1 MKALAYHDYES
12 GHGYLCCA
20 CVEREQRES
29 DLFFAMVKPVRVD
42 GQKTCQRCSDM
53 LGSEKAED
61 AAQRIAGFITSGS
74 WPGAALEGK
83 PC

>member
-20 CVEREQRES
+20 CVDREQRGS
-29 DLFFAMVKPVRVD
+29 HLFFAAIKPVRVD
-42 GQKTCQRCSDM
+42 GRKTCQRCSGM

-61 AAQRIAGFITSGS
+61 AAQRIAEFIMSRS
-74 WPGAALEGK
+74 WP
-83 PC
+83 